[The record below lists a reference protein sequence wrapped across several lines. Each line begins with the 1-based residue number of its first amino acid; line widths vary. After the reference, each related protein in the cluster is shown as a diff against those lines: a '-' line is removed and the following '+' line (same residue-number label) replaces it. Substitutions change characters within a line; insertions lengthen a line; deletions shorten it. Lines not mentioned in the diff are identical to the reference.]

1 MLEGFYG
8 WINTI
13 VVTIIF
19 SAFVEMLMPS
29 NNMKKYIKLV
39 LGLLIMAVILEPVL
53 QYMKK
58 GYSLSGYSFKY
69 TNILDS
75 SYIKQ
80 ESETYS
86 QKQQDSVVKL
96 YKQNLEEKMAE
107 GIKKLVSNKNVSVS
121 VDIVDDINDKN
132 FGDIKKVTVTLKDSI
147 KKVDKVGKIQV
158 DNDNNTGQ
166 KKQEE
171 NFTDLKNKISALYDI
186 DPSKIEIK
194 NDTEK

>member
-121 VDIVDDINDKN
+121 VDIVDDINNKN
-132 FGDIKKVTVTLKDSI
+132 FGDINKVTVTLKDSI

-166 KKQEE
+166 EKQEE

-194 NDTEK
+194 NDTQK